1 MKYPKF
7 LERAL
12 GTILMITPTTVLA
25 RVNIYPTT
33 QGRGTPL
40 TLGGVV
46 LLVSD
51 ALTML
56 LGLLL
61 TITIAIIVY
70 GGFKMAWSKG
80 VDTEYKKGKDI
91 IYNAAIG
98 LAVILGTGIIVAT
111 ISRFAVNP
119 DNIL

>member
-1 MKYPKF
+1 M
-7 LERAL
+7 
-12 GTILMITPTTVLA
+12 
-25 RVNIYPTT
+25 
-33 QGRGTPL
+33 
-40 TLGGVV
+40 